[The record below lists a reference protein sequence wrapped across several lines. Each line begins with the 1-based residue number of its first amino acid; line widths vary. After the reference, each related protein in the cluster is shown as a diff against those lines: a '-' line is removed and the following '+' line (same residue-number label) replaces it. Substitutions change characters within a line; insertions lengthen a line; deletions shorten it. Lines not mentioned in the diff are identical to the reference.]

1 MGRFW
6 LGIGILVL
14 FLVLGLWV
22 AHAMDNVHQDIG
34 KALDQAA
41 VQALDGDLEAGFLLA
56 QQARNLW
63 HARWHGT
70 ASVADHAPMDE
81 IDGLF
86 AQLDAYRQSERP
98 SDFAA
103 YCARLSALV
112 IAVGE
117 AHSLTWW
124 NLL

>member
-6 LGIGILVL
+6 IGAGILVL
-14 FLVLGLWV
+14 LLAVGLWV
-22 AHAMDNVHQDIG
+22 SYTMDTTHESIG
-34 KALDQAA
+34 KTLDQAA
-41 VQALDGDLEAGFLLA
+41 ADALKGDLESGFALA
-56 QQARNLW
+56 QQARSQWQANW
-63 HARWHGT
+63 TRT
-70 ASVADHAPMDE
+70 ATVADHAPMDE

-86 AQLDAYRQSERP
+86 AQLEAYRQSRRP
-98 SDFAA
+98 DDFAA

-112 IAVGE
+112 AAVGE

>member
-1 MGRFW
+1 MGRFL

-14 FLVLGLWV
+14 FLFFGLWV
-22 AHAMDNVHQDIG
+22 GNTMEDVHQSISQTLDNAAACSLNGDLTEGIALAG
-34 KALDQAA
+34 KA
-41 VQALDGDLEAGFLLA
+41 
-56 QQARNLW
+56 QQQWQSQW
-63 HARWHGT
+63 HRT

-86 AQLDAYRQSERP
+86 AQLEVYGRTGMYA
-98 SDFAA
+98 DFAT
-103 YCARLSALV
+103 YCARLSRLV
-112 IAVGE
+112 SAMGE

>member
-1 MGRFW
+1 MGRLW
-6 LGIGILVL
+6 LGIGILVVL
-14 FLVLGLWV
+14 LVGGLWV
-22 AHAMDNVHQDIG
+22 SHMVDDVHQSIG
-34 KALDQAA
+34 KTLDEAA
-41 VQALDGDLEAGFLLA
+41 VQALDGDLESGFALA
-56 QQARNLW
+56 QQARNYW
-63 HARWHGT
+63 QAHWNGT
-70 ASVADHAPMDE
+70 AAVADHAPMDE

-86 AQLDAYRQSERP
+86 AQLDAYRQSQRP
-98 SDFAA
+98 DDFAA